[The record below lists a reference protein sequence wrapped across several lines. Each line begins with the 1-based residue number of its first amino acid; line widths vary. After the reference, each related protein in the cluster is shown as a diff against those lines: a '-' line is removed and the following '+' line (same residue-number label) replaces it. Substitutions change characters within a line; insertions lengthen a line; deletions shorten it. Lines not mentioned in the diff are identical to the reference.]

1 MHCLECGGTYREST
15 GTYSLVDP
23 YVGDIILDGLLYY
36 QCDKCGHIL
45 YSAAMAEEIDLQR
58 SKRIHELL
66 NRFPIGD
73 FITASETASMLDIS
87 RQALHKNRR
96 INHGFIY
103 HIRLGSTTFYLT
115 QSVQKYKEFGD
126 GRFPLQSPGYSPSTA
141 YAKSAFPFINLS
153 SYELSH
159 RLDQTFKRRI
169 SSPYIGQS
177 FPRLKEYNHAN

>member
-1 MHCLECGGTYREST
+1 MHCLECGGTYTERT

-23 YVGDIILDGLLYY
+23 YVGDIILEGLSYY

-58 SKRIHELL
+58 NKRIHELL

-73 FITASETASMLDIS
+73 FISASETASMLDIS

-103 HIRLGSTTFYLT
+103 HIKFGAITFYLK
-115 QSVQKYKEFGD
+115 QSIQNYKKFGD
-126 GRFPLQSPGYSPSTA
+126 GRFPLHLHRRVSPIEYLAPSTPSKISA
-141 YAKSAFPFINLS
+141 VYEVSQLPIKSTHSFIKQKRVS
-153 SYELSH
+153 S
-159 RLDQTFKRRI
+159 
-169 SSPYIGQS
+169 
-177 FPRLKEYNHAN
+177 KEYIYAS

>member
-1 MHCLECGGTYREST
+1 MHCLECGGTYKERT

-36 QCDKCGHIL
+36 KCDKCGHIL

-73 FITASETASMLDIS
+73 FISASETASMLDIS

-103 HIRLGSTTFYLT
+103 HIKSGPTTFYLK
-115 QSVQKYKEFGD
+115 QSVQKYKESGD
-126 GRFPLQSPGYSPSTA
+126 GRFPLQSARYTPSTA

-153 SYELSH
+153 SYEPSYGPYQIL
-159 RLDQTFKRRI
+159 KRRI
-169 SSPYIGQS
+169 RPHTGQS
-177 FPRLKEYNHAN
+177 FVRLKEYSHAN